1 MLYMYIPPFVVAR
14 SIHCL
19 LHARTHRP
27 WTEAA
32 EHVVFCWHGLFL
44 SNSIQVHKVTCITLF
59 TFQCSSV
66 SLWDMTYALPFGF
79 KHILH
84 QRISSHLWHVN
95 QRGNGSRN
103 GSMFVFPLMSDHRN
117 MSGVTSCGLVDWRR
131 HTWSPACWAPI
142 ARMQWHI
149 LDVHRS
155 YHGTCIIFQ

>member
-1 MLYMYIPPFVVAR
+1 MIYIYIFMYVCNFHPLLW
-14 SIHCL
+14 HCQSTACTPGL
-19 LHARTHRP
+19 IAHEWRRQSMSS
-27 WTEAA
+27 
-32 EHVVFCWHGLFL
+32 FCWHGLFL

-117 MSGVTSCGLVDWRR
+117 MSGVTFCGLVDWRR
-131 HTWSPACWAPI
+131 HT
-142 ARMQWHI
+142 
-149 LDVHRS
+149 
-155 YHGTCIIFQ
+155 